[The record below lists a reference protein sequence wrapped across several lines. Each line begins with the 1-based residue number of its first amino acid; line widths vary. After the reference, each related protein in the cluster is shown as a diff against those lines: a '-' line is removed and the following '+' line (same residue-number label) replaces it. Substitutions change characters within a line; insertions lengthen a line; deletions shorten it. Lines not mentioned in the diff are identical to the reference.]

1 MLLRFNTPM
10 KPRNISLYNSSFIDI
25 YMAPSNDWH
34 LIEPGLDKLNL
45 TWRVTEFKEDYMIF
59 KLKFE
64 NELAISSKPMRRSSV
79 SSLRMRVRANPR
91 SW

>member
-1 MLLRFNTPM
+1 M

-64 NELAISSKPMRRSSV
+64 NELAISSKPDFDEVVIHIQEVGDLFISET
-79 SSLRMRVRANPR
+79 LL
-91 SW
+91 